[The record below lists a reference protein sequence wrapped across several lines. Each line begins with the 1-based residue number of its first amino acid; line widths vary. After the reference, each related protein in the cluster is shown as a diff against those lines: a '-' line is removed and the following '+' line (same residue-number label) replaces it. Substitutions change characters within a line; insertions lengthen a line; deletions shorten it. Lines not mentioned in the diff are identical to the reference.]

1 MPVQQQSGLQQ
12 SGITIKDVDAHE
24 FVKRYA
30 VHLKKQG
37 KISLPELVDLMKTS
51 VSRELAPYDEDWFYI
66 RCASLARRLY
76 VRQGTG
82 VGSFSKV
89 YGAKKR
95 RGTLPGH
102 FCRASRGVIRNCLKQ
117 LQKVGVLEAMP
128 EGKKGGRRVT
138 KQGQQDCDRIAK
150 EIWESK
156 QN

>member
-1 MPVQQQSGLQQ
+1 MCRMSRRSV
-12 SGITIKDVDAHE
+12 TVKDVPADE
-24 FVKRYA
+24 FIKAAAEFLKRQPKFDVPKYHDI
-30 VHLKKQG
+30 V
-37 KISLPELVDLMKTS
+37 KTS
-51 VSRELAPYDEDWFYI
+51 VIKEFAPYDEDWFYI

-82 VGSFSKV
+82 VGAFSKV

-102 FCRASRGVIRNCLKQ
+102 FCRASRGVIRSCLKQ
-117 LQKVGVLEAMP
+117 LQKVGVLEPMP

-150 EIWESK
+150 EIFESK